1 LFVRHEAV
9 GLTRSELEE
18 DAHLSAMILL
28 SSEVGLSAV
37 VGVDPGSSISVD
49 PSSIVVGIADDE
61 AGIVGSLFGGKA
73 NLFMTSL
80 DLDSL
85 QVFA

>member
-1 LFVRHEAV
+1 MFVRHEAI

-28 SSEVGLSAV
+28 SSEVGLSPV

-49 PSSIVVGIADDE
+49 PASMVAGTADDE

-80 DLDSL
+80 IDR
-85 QVFA
+85 

>member
-1 LFVRHEAV
+1 MFVRHEAV

-49 PSSIVVGIADDE
+49 PASIVVGIAEDE
-61 AGIVGSLFGGKA
+61 AGIVGSLLDGKA

-80 DLDSL
+80 DLDPL
-85 QVFA
+85 QVPE